1 MHTATDFLDAFN
13 NSFSEN
19 NKSHLDAVLADD
31 CTIHFTGLGQIMSK
45 QELLDSLET
54 NWCHGCNDYSII
66 RDEADSI
73 AGTHM
78 AWGNGDDGAWKSKSF
93 FFATKANGKITKWY
107 VHARPVEE

>member
-54 NWCHGCNDYSII
+54 GAVRLTSPSI
-66 RDEADSI
+66 SI
-73 AGTHM
+73 
-78 AWGNGDDGAWKSKSF
+78 
-93 FFATKANGKITKWY
+93 
-107 VHARPVEE
+107 